1 MDNPFR
7 IVMFSGGRG
16 TGSITEALMKHD
28 QISLTLLVNTYDDGL
43 STGALRRFVPGMLG
57 PSDVRKNIARLI
69 DPTDRADRACKF
81 LLEYRF
87 PVDMEFTRART
98 VLTHFVS

>member
-1 MDNPFR
+1 MPDVPYR

-16 TGSITEALMKHD
+16 TGSITEALMKHA
-28 QISLTLLVNTYDDGL
+28 QIELILLVNTYDDGL

-81 LLEYRF
+81 FKMPAAPL
-87 PVDMEFTRART
+87 D
-98 VLTHFVS
+98 

>member
-1 MDNPFR
+1 
-7 IVMFSGGRG
+7 MFSGGRG
-16 TGSITEALMKHD
+16 TSSITEALMKHD
-28 QISLTLLVNTYDDGL
+28 QIALTLLVNTYDDGL

-69 DPTDRADRACKF
+69 DPTDGADRACKV

-87 PVDMEFTRART
+87 PDDFPFNRAHSA
-98 VLTHFVS
+98 LQSFASES